1 MNNTLLMVGGFN
13 SLTIISGVCF
23 MDKREYFDAILGKV
37 CEMSELSCEKV
48 CKSNLEECVDA
59 RYVVIAVLSERLSDK
74 QIAEVSG
81 WSVQL
86 VNKAKNSFHNR
97 CKSRWGLKDMYKKMT
112 E

>member
-1 MNNTLLMVGGFN
+1 MNKVDLFN
-13 SLTIISGVCF
+13 EVL
-23 MDKREYFDAILGKV
+23 DN
-37 CEMSELSCEKV
+37 V
-48 CKSNLEECVDA
+48 CKGTELDTDSVKSSNREECVDA
-59 RYVVIAVLSERLSDK
+59 RYLVIAVLSEKLSDK

-97 CKSRWGLKDMYKKMT
+97 CKCRWGLKDMYKKMA

>member
-1 MNNTLLMVGGFN
+1 MNKVELYEN
-13 SLTIISGVCF
+13 
-23 MDKREYFDAILGKV
+23 ILGKV
-37 CEMSELSCEKV
+37 CEMTELSVEKV

-59 RYVVIAVLSERLSDK
+59 RYVVIAVLSDKLSDK

-97 CKSRWGLKDMYKKMT
+97 RKCRYGLKDMYKKMLT
-112 E
+112 FASCEEQ

>member
-1 MNNTLLMVGGFN
+1 MN
-13 SLTIISGVCF
+13 
-23 MDKREYFDAILGKV
+23 KREYFDFILGRV
-37 CEMSELSCEKV
+37 CEMTELSSEKV

-59 RYVVIAVLSERLSDK
+59 RYVVIAVLSEKLSDK

-97 CKSRWGLKDMYKKMT
+97 CKYRYGLKEMYKKMCIFAVCK
-112 E
+112 EQ